1 MDLSEDWKSLF
12 PISAIFRSPL
22 LLFGPSTRPILGP
35 LVFNQ
40 TPNTITHLLPP
51 LLFCHL
57 CLLFPI
63 SISLASYLP
72 LPLTPLYS
80 LLLPLVLPPFLVT
93 SLPGTNNIIIFFPT
107 GENSDQVGFL
117 LFSWKNS
124 NLNVRIGDIFV
135 VSCKFNYLVLRIL
148 VNLIV
153 DSSFEL
159 SNLGGNS
166 SCAIGYLMACTMYSV
181 NWFVI
186 KVKRQG
192 SKVFKTCF
200 AVHACWSP
208 HLPEESIVLLDDG
221 ALFLFDLEPCLKP
234 NNFNAHLKG
243 KRLGVPWDDSND
255 TTDNKWLN
263 CEFSWHPRILV
274 VACSDAVFIV
284 DLRLDQC
291 NVSCLVKIEM
301 LHMYASHENEQFLTL
316 TKVGTDGFQFALAPD
331 SLLLLCDVRKPLMP
345 ILQWTHDLSKPCY
358 INVLRLAD
366 LRPNSRDEN
375 YTWASKSGFGIIVG
389 SLWNCELNLFCY
401 GPSTPALSGSVASRG
416 SNFCKSFYAWELPS
430 NLLLSGH
437 ECSCGNCLV
446 KEEFLKDSLP
456 EWATW
461 QQKKE
466 VILGFGIVS
475 NGLFRMLSERDE
487 FGGFTLVRLISS
499 GKLELQRYYA
509 SWDSIK
515 ELEEPYRNFTE
526 FEDYLMSYIVDEEY
540 KFARSFKYIELD
552 YLCNYLNGNLG
563 EFLDSKIKNPFI
575 GPEAKESF
583 NSKFHETLCKKL
595 NDCGLNRLRLSPVV
609 IIVLNDTSLP
619 SSIREVALWKS
630 WANLPIECLQIA
642 FSNYPE
648 ILEVLMDCKKATLE
662 FFIVPDLHQLPPF
675 FLRFPSSCSNK
686 WPRQRKRKA
695 TEAASSS
702 EVPSSKPCSRK
713 KMKQKKGPL
722 TDANSLVGPVLHLP
736 ILLMLHEFRN
746 GGFSLEEE
754 LRVYCDKIIRITNEM
769 ASSDFTSE
777 LLDDHTWTGSLHRPI
792 AFKCTPTDHA
802 EGSPVY
808 EEEVF
813 GTLISK
819 VPEDH
824 GDDDASTRKEL
835 KAYKLLKKQFSKW
848 QGDFNLLYIYIY
860 NCVTLAN

>member
-22 LLFGPSTRPILGP
+22 LLSGPSTRPILGP

-51 LLFCHL
+51 PSPSLLPRFSPFSHL
-57 CLLFPI
+57 N
-63 SISLASYLP
+63 LP
-72 LPLTPLYS
+72 LFLLTSSLDSS
-80 LLLPLVLPPFLVT
+80 LLPFT
-93 SLPGTNNIIIFFPT
+93 SFGVASLFRSQSTNNIIIFFPT

-117 LFSWKNS
+117 LFSLKNS
-124 NLNVRIGDIFV
+124 NLNVRIGDIFI
-135 VSCKFNYLVLRIL
+135 VSCKFNYQFLRIL
-148 VNLIV
+148 VNPIV

-234 NNFNAHLKG
+234 NNFSAHLKG

-274 VACSDAVFIV
+274 ACSDAIFIV

-316 TKVGTDGFQFALAPD
+316 TKVGTDGFQFALAPN

-345 ILQWTHDLSKPCY
+345 VLQWTHDLSKPCY

-375 YTWASKSGFGIIVG
+375 YMWASKSGFGIIVG
-389 SLWNCELNLFCY
+389 SLWNCEFNLFCY
-401 GPSTPALSGSVASRG
+401 GPSTPAPSGSVASRA

-437 ECSCGNCLV
+437 ECPCGNCLV

-475 NGLFRMLSERDE
+475 NDLFRMLSERDE
-487 FGGFTLVRLISS
+487 FGGFTL
-499 GKLELQRYYA
+499 
-509 SWDSIK
+509 DSIK
-515 ELEEPYRNFTE
+515 ELEEPHQNFTE

-540 KFARSFKYIELD
+540 KFARSFKYVELD
-552 YLCNYLNGNLG
+552 YLCNYLNGNL
-563 EFLDSKIKNPFI
+563 

-595 NDCGLNRLRLSPVV
+595 NDCGLNWLRLSPVV

-619 SSIREVALWKS
+619 SSIHEVALWKS

-648 ILEVLMDCKKATLE
+648 ILEVLVDCKKATLE

-736 ILLMLHEFRN
+736 ILLMLYEFRN
-746 GGFSLEEE
+746 RCPNSEESSGFSLEEE

-769 ASSDFTSE
+769 APSYFTSK
-777 LLDDHTWTGSLHRPI
+777 LLDDHAISLVDDTEETWTGSQKAKPFFYTAQLLLNALPRIMQREVRFMKKSVLPATMQRPD
-792 AFKCTPTDHA
+792 FLP
-802 EGSPVY
+802 G
-808 EEEVF
+808 
-813 GTLISK
+813 
-819 VPEDH
+819 
-824 GDDDASTRKEL
+824 
-835 KAYKLLKKQFSKW
+835 LLAKYVEKSE
-848 QGDFNLLYIYIY
+848 
-860 NCVTLAN
+860 